1 MRWQRTN
8 LLILLARALDWA
20 KDPDPDHWKTIN
32 GSHVH
37 LDKNGNYDGGAGS
50 KFNGRHHYGPGWK
63 QKSALMNR
71 LAAALH
77 TGVNQKN
84 VAPQATNGGQGAS
97 NGGNLNTEED
107 YIKEIGRLHDKWL
120 DNRVSASYS
129 SDENSKLSKQ
139 IDKLKIE
146 AASKGYVFVSK
157 FKGQVSPE
165 HVDRIKEKIKDS
177 PEESG
182 LCGIWLK
189 VKCVRLR
196 ITLAVHIARM
206 MEVPLIMT

>member
-1 MRWQRTN
+1 MRLVQCLR
-8 LLILLARALDWA
+8 ILARALDWA

-84 VAPQATNGGQGAS
+84 VAPPATNGGANRGII
-97 NGGNLNTEED
+97 GTEEESHIREN
-107 YIKEIGRLHDKWL
+107 IKRIR
-120 DNRVSASYS
+120 RS
-129 SDENSKLSKQ
+129 
-139 IDKLKIE
+139 IE
-146 AASKGYVFVSK
+146 K
-157 FKGQVSPE
+157 
-165 HVDRIKEKIKDS
+165 
-177 PEESG
+177 
-182 LCGIWLK
+182 
-189 VKCVRLR
+189 
-196 ITLAVHIARM
+196 
-206 MEVPLIMT
+206 